1 MLEVFRWATRSFNV
15 IRLSRRFSAEQRYH
29 QRDLSQMRALAELVI
44 RTVRPFECIRRLTT
58 AEMAVLEAAHVIST
72 HVREDATGAL
82 HLRQSAQME
91 LREISVTNGHG
102 GA

>member
-1 MLEVFRWATRSFNV
+1 MFCWTARSFNV

-72 HVREDATGAL
+72 HVREDAAGEL

-91 LREISVTNGHG
+91 LREITTNGHH
-102 GA
+102 